1 MSAVARKPLKIYG
14 VPFSVHTRKVM
25 LAARLESL
33 PFELVPVVPVRP
45 ETLPADW
52 RRISPTGLIPA
63 IDDDGFTL
71 SDSTAICLYFAQLAG
86 AAQSL
91 PEDARDRARAVSLD
105 AFAGGFFRQ
114 VVHPVFHQ
122 QVVGPKL
129 RGVATDAQVVE
140 GALSRAAPEAFA
152 YWEGLVDGELLIGAR
167 LSLADLAVMSNLLT
181 LRYLGHGPDAAL
193 FPKLHACD
201 MVLLLADALD
211 VPLRERNEW
220 LLAAGFAPGY
230 AESALEA
237 PSLSGVSQAVDA
249 ILAQQEPFPA
259 VVMNRAWDI
268 VRANQAAARFFG
280 FLLGERRES
289 APNNVLRLFFHPDY
303 VKRYVVNW
311 EAVARSLASR
321 ARREALASGAHAV
334 LDEVLSYPDA
344 PSLSPAAEA
353 SPQQPVLPVEF
364 HKEGRTFRFFS
375 AITTLGTPQ
384 DVTLQ
389 ELRIESFFPSDEAT
403 RSAARELSGRD

>member
-1 MSAVARKPLKIYG
+1 MSAVARKPVKIYG

-25 LAARLESL
+25 LAARLALL

-45 ETLPADW
+45 DTLPADW

-63 IDDDGFTL
+63 IDDDGFRAQPP
-71 SDSTAICLYFAQLAG
+71 AIG
-86 AAQSL
+86 AL
-91 PEDARDRARAVSLD
+91 LRHWRRARSLS
-105 AFAGGFFRQ
+105 Q
-114 VVHPVFHQ
+114 
-122 QVVGPKL
+122 L
-129 RGVATDAQVVE
+129 
-140 GALSRAAPEAFA
+140 
-152 YWEGLVDGELLIGAR
+152 
-167 LSLADLAVMSNLLT
+167 DLATQAEISSRHLCFVETGRAKPS
-181 LRYLGHGPDAAL
+181 RE
-193 FPKLHACD
+193 

-220 LLAAGFAPGY
+220 LLAAGFAPGF
-230 AESALEA
+230 AESPLEA
-237 PSLSGVSQAVDA
+237 PSLSGVSQAIDA

-259 VVMNRAWDI
+259 VVMNRGWDI
-268 VRANQAAARFFG
+268 VRANAAAARFFG
-280 FLLGERRES
+280 FLLGERREG

-303 VKRYVVNW
+303 VKPYVTNW
-311 EAVARSLASR
+311 EAVIRSLAQR
-321 ARREALASGAHAV
+321 ARREALSSVASAV
-334 LDEVLSYPDA
+334 LEEVLSYPGV

-353 SPQQPVLPVEF
+353 APPQPVLPVEF

-403 RSAARELSGRD
+403 RSAARELSGGA